1 MSFRLRKACKSD
13 LILIFNWA
21 NEKSVI
27 KNSINRVG
35 KLNINDHEN
44 WYKKYQGSKLNFI
57 YIFSK
62 NKKDIGLVRLD
73 LVKNF
78 YFISYLIDK
87 KFRNKGLGYIMLK
100 KFVNLFHKK
109 KKIKNFYAKVKNK
122 NISSIK
128 IFEKLGFKR
137 YYISNIKRISYYKLI
152 KNNV

>member
-1 MSFRLRKACKSD
+1 MSLRLRKACKSD

-27 KNSINRVG
+27 KNSINRIR
-35 KLNINDHEN
+35 KLSVKEHEI
-44 WYKKYQGSKLNFI
+44 WYKKYNSSKFNFI

-62 NKKDIGLVRLD
+62 NKNDIGLVRLD
-73 LVKNF
+73 LVKNL

-100 KFVNLFHKK
+100 KFLTFFYKK
-109 KKIKNFYAKVKNK
+109 KKIKNFYAKVKSN

-128 IFEKLGFKR
+128 IFEKLGFRK
-137 YYISNIKRISYYKLI
+137 YYTNNVNRIFYYKLI